1 MNILTIDGTPL
12 PAPHE
17 YKVTLSDLDSADTG
31 RTEDGVLIRERVR
44 GGIAKISASWQALS
58 TEDCAAILNA
68 TAPDR
73 FEVTYFFGSDKT
85 AMMYAGARTANLR
98 AAREGCAVWEVSVDL
113 VEF

>member
-12 PAPHE
+12 PVPNE

-31 RTEDGVLIRERVR
+31 RTENGVLIRERVR

-58 TEDCAAILNA
+58 TDQCAAILNA
-68 TAPDR
+68 TAPDQ
-73 FEVTYFFGSDKT
+73 FQVEYFFGSYNT
-85 AMMYAGARTANLR
+85 ATMYAGARTANLR
-98 AAREGCAVWEVSVDL
+98 AAREGCAVWEISVDL